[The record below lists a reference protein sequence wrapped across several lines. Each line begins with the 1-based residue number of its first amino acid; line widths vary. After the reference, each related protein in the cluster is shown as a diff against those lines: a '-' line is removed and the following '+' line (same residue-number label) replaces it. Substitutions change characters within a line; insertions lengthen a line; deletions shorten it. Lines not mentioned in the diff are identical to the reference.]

1 MNEWWSDVA
10 AVEAAGVWGALA
22 RREAAACAS

>member
-1 MNEWWSDVA
+1 MDEWWSDVA
-10 AVEAAGVWGALA
+10 AVEAVCVCGALA